1 MLQKIHVN
9 MVHIQLQYAGRF
21 AEAQNASQMRLCAAS
36 VAVHKFF
43 DVCPGLKYNT
53 AHETGETL
61 IRGATQTASWLTVQ
75 EQLKM
80 RKLVC

>member
-21 AEAQNASQMRLCAAS
+21 AEAQNASQMRLCAAF

-43 DVCPGLKYNT
+43 DVCPSLEYNK

-61 IRGATQTASWLTVQ
+61 IRCE
-75 EQLKM
+75 EQPRLQAGSLYKSIS
-80 RKLVC
+80 R